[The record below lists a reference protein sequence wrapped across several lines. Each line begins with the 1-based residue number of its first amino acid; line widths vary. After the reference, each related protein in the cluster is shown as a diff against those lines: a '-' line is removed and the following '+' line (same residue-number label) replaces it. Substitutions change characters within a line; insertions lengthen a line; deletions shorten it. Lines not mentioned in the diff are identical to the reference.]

1 MSEKHP
7 IYICD
12 APAIPCADLAYM
24 ADILSHVSDL
34 LDCMNPHGMDSE
46 SAIYLQESK
55 VLIDLSLF
63 QFNRWTMKE
72 EGV

>member
-34 LDCMNPHGMDSE
+34 LDCVDHRAMPQE
-46 SAIYLQESK
+46 SAIYLQESR
-55 VLIDLSLF
+55 VLIDLSLT
-63 QFNRWTMKE
+63 QLNRWTGKE
-72 EGV
+72 EGL